1 MSAAGITL
9 LALLAVAGWAAPRPG
24 PPHRPAARRRRVTPA
39 AECDP
44 AVLLDLLDVALAA
57 GTSVPGAL
65 EALGSAVSPD
75 PAAGPLRAAGASLRL
90 GGGWREAWEPC
101 PPQLVPLAE
110 ALEPA
115 WSDGVDPCPL
125 VRQAAATIRAR
136 RRRASQEAAER
147 LASRLV
153 LPLGLCFLPA
163 FVLLAMAP
171 VLLSGVGAL
180 LGP

>member
-1 MSAAGITL
+1 LSPAL
-9 LALLAVAGWAAPRPG
+9 LVVLALLAAVGWAAPRPG
-24 PPHRPAARRRRVTPA
+24 PARPGRRRLRRVSA
-39 AECDP
+39 AEECDP

-65 EALGSAVSPD
+65 EALGSAVAPD

-101 PPQLVPLAE
+101 PPHLLPLAE

-125 VRQAAATIRAR
+125 VRQAAATIRSR